1 MYCIQHDWRILV
13 PVPQRLP
20 VPQRRHQL
28 YDDDADARPTV
39 THLPTESGSDI
50 DPDAKTDTSGDAPG
64 PAAADPDKN
73 VTPGPTD
80 GTAVRI

>member
-1 MYCIQHDWRILV
+1 MYCIQRDWPILV
-13 PVPQRLP
+13 P

-28 YDDDADARPTV
+28 YDDDADVRPTV

-64 PAAADPDKN
+64 PAAADLDKN

-80 GTAVRI
+80 GTAIRI